1 MTEAERRSNM
11 NKKKHITD
19 FCLGTCDKCERAV
32 PKHNSAVL
40 LQEVAT
46 GRTAGFVMDR
56 HLYPTD
62 DCEGSPSRV
71 HLAETDPAWIAAH
84 MLITATL
91 QEDNES
97 PEA

>member
-1 MTEAERRSNM
+1 M
-11 NKKKHITD
+11 NKKKYIAD
-19 FCLGTCDKCERAV
+19 FLPSTCDKCGRAV

-40 LQEVAT
+40 LQEIAT
-46 GRTAGFVMDR
+46 ERTAGLVMNR

-71 HLAETDPAWIAAH
+71 SLVETDPAWIAAYT
-84 MLITATL
+84 LVVVTL

-97 PEA
+97 SED